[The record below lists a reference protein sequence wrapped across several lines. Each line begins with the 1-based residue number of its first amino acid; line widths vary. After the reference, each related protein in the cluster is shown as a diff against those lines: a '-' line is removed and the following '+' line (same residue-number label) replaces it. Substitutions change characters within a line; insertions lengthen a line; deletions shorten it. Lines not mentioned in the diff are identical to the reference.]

1 MTPNVMPK
9 APAPPITQPQPADP
23 VARVAVEADVRRS
36 PVRDDRINVQ
46 LRCLVQDNG
55 DGTVTVTVPRLSTQ
69 AWTGRTE
76 GEARMMALFALVDGA

>member
-1 MTPNVMPK
+1 MPK
-9 APAPPITQPQPADP
+9 APAPTETLQAAPAP

-36 PVRDDRINVQ
+36 PVREDRIKVQ